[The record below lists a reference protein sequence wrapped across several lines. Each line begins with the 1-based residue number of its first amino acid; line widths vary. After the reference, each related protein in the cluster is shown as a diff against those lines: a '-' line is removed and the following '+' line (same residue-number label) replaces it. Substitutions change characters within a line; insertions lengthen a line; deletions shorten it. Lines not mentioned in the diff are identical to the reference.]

1 MIGIHQHSYL
11 VVHVSQIV
19 QFDNQRPNSF
29 IRSHQLSSHYREVF
43 AVWDH
48 LSFQHVSLELE
59 SDSSQID
66 LSKKVFDRKSLDIH
80 FGVECQIVFE
90 AFVK

>member
-1 MIGIHQHSYL
+1 M
-11 VVHVSQIV
+11 
-19 QFDNQRPNSF
+19 
-29 IRSHQLSSHYREVF
+29 
-43 AVWDH
+43 
-48 LSFQHVSLELE
+48 SLELE